1 MQNPY
6 ELLKNTKKVILA
18 YSGGLDTSVLVTWLK
33 EQGVAEVICVAGNV
47 GQISD
52 PEALEEK
59 ALKTGASKFYCP
71 DLAEEFLDD
80 YVFPTLQAGAKYENV
95 YLLGTASARPVIA
108 KSLVEI
114 ARKENTDVIVHGC
127 TGKGNDQ
134 VRFELTINALAPEM
148 KVVAPW
154 RFWDIKGR
162 SQEID
167 YAEAHNIPLEFS
179 RDEDYSMDEN
189 LWHLSHEGLDL
200 EDPANAADLD
210 KILHWITP
218 PEKAPD
224 QAEIVEI
231 EFVQGK
237 PVGLNG
243 QKMSSVEL
251 VAKLNDLGS
260 KYGIGIDDI
269 VESRLVGM
277 KSRGVYEN
285 PAGSILYFAHQKL
298 ESITVEADTL
308 HFKLS
313 IAHKY
318 AELVYYGKWE
328 NTLRRSLAAFV
339 AETQKF
345 VTGTVK
351 VKLYK
356 GSMQPAGL
364 SSPYSLFDE
373 SYATFEQDDVFD
385 HADADGFI
393 RLFGLSSKIQAM
405 LQKEKN
411 DS

>member
-6 ELLKNTKKVILA
+6 ELLKQTQKVILA
-18 YSGGLDTSVLVTWLK
+18 YSGGLDTSVLVAWLK

-52 PEALEEK
+52 AKALETR
-59 ALKTGASKFYCP
+59 AINTGADKFYCL
-71 DLAEEFLDD
+71 DLTEEFLDD
-80 YVFPTLQAGAKYENV
+80 YIFPTMQAGAKYENV
-95 YLLGTASARPVIA
+95 YLLGTAVARPIIA
-108 KSLVEI
+108 KGLVEI

-154 RFWDIKGR
+154 RFWELKGR
-162 SQEID
+162 SEEID
-167 YAEAHNIPLEFS
+167 YAEAHNIQLEFT
-179 RDEDYSMDEN
+179 REEDYSMDEN
-189 LWHLSHEGLDL
+189 IWHLSHEGLDL

-210 KILHWITP
+210 KILHWVTP

-224 QAEIVEI
+224 QAEIIEI

-243 QKMSSVEL
+243 KKMNSVDL
-251 VAKLNDLGS
+251 VNVLNEIGG
-260 KYGIGIDDI
+260 KHGIGIDDI

-277 KSRGVYEN
+277 KSRGIYEN
-285 PAGSILYFAHQKL
+285 PAGSILYFAHHKL
-298 ESITVEADTL
+298 ETLTVEANTL

-318 AELVYYGKWE
+318 AELVYNGKWE
-328 NTLRRSLAAFV
+328 SSLRKALAAFV

-356 GSMQPAGL
+356 GSMQPASL
-364 SSPYSLFDE
+364 TSPYSLFDE
-373 SYATFEQDDVFD
+373 DYATFEHAEVYD
-385 HADADGFI
+385 HGDASGFI
-393 RLFGLSSKIQAM
+393 KLFGLSNKLQAM
-405 LQKEKN
+405 LQNPENK
-411 DS
+411 

>member
-1 MQNPY
+1 
-6 ELLKNTKKVILA
+6 
-18 YSGGLDTSVLVTWLK
+18 
-33 EQGVAEVICVAGNV
+33 
-47 GQISD
+47 
-52 PEALEEK
+52 
-59 ALKTGASKFYCP
+59 
-71 DLAEEFLDD
+71 
-80 YVFPTLQAGAKYENV
+80 
-95 YLLGTASARPVIA
+95 
-108 KSLVEI
+108 
-114 ARKENTDVIVHGC
+114 
-127 TGKGNDQ
+127 
-134 VRFELTINALAPEM
+134 
-148 KVVAPW
+148 
-154 RFWDIKGR
+154 
-162 SQEID
+162 
-167 YAEAHNIPLEFS
+167 
-179 RDEDYSMDEN
+179 
-189 LWHLSHEGLDL
+189 
-200 EDPANAADLD
+200 
-210 KILHWITP
+210 
-218 PEKAPD
+218 
-224 QAEIVEI
+224 
-231 EFVQGK
+231 
-237 PVGLNG
+237 
-243 QKMSSVEL
+243 MSSVEL